1 MMARSKS
8 SNQRPD
14 TLMQDRN
21 RQLDENLLQRAAGP
35 YIWVKGRRGRRAD
48 GTAGLPP
55 APEIPGA
62 FGHSRFVPQA
72 AIKASG
78 GAVYRH
84 GEKPGRCRR
93 GGETHSNFLQ

>member
-35 YIWVKGRRGRRAD
+35 YMWVIFGCSSRLLSPLYVRFSTKAD
-48 GTAGLPP
+48 LRLTASS
-55 APEIPGA
+55 AVSIKRKSISEIPDGA
-62 FGHSRFVPQA
+62 RA
-72 AIKASG
+72 APA
-78 GAVYRH
+78 
-84 GEKPGRCRR
+84 
-93 GGETHSNFLQ
+93 